1 MVRGHAF
8 WITNRIANPILRRVL
23 RTPVGRILGRSL
35 AVVRYTG
42 LRTGRPHELVCQYA
56 RDGDDVWILV
66 GQADRKT
73 WWRNLRSPTA
83 VELWL
88 AGRHLPATA
97 VAVLGAEDAEEC
109 GRGLRAYVAHVPRAA
124 ASLGLSGAGDR
135 HDLAATVPRT
145 VLVRATVPSHAP
157 D

>member
-1 MVRGHAF
+1 MARGHAF

-23 RTPVGRILGRSL
+23 RTPVGRVLGRSL

-73 WWRNLRSPTA
+73 WWRNFKTEHPVRLR
-83 VELWL
+83 L
-88 AGRHLPATA
+88 AGQDYDMT
-97 VAVLGAEDAEEC
+97 
-109 GRGLRAYVAHVPRAA
+109 AHVVGERNRVSVLAEPDAA
-124 ASLGLSGAGDR
+124 
-135 HDLAATVPRT
+135 
-145 VLVRATVPSHAP
+145 PS
-157 D
+157 